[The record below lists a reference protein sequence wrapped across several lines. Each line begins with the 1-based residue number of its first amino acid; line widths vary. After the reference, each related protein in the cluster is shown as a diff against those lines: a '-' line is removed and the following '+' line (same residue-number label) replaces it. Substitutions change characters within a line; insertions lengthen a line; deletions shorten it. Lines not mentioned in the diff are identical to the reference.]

1 MADDQDKGA
10 ATASPKGGPSVR
22 EVPDGDNME
31 RLVCRDCGFIAYENP
46 KIVVGAVATWQEKIL
61 LCRRAIQPRVGFW
74 TLPAGYMEL
83 NETTA
88 EGACREAWEEAR
100 ADLSLRAMLA
110 VYNIPRIS
118 QVQVIYLADL
128 VSPDVSA
135 GPESQEVGLFHWD
148 DIPWDEIAFPSV
160 VWALNHYAE
169 IKGQESFPTF
179 ANPPGE
185 RGDMTE

>member
-1 MADDQDKGA
+1 MVDEKTTGQ
-10 ATASPKGGPSVR
+10 ATGKSTDPSIR

-31 RLVCRDCGFIAYENP
+31 RLVCGDCGFIAYENP
-46 KIVVGAVATWQEKIL
+46 KIVVGAVAVWQEKIL
-61 LCRRAIQPRVGFW
+61 LCRRAIEPRIGFW

-100 ADLSLRAMLA
+100 ADLVLKEMLA
-110 VYNIPRIS
+110 VYSIPRIS

-128 VSPDVSA
+128 VTPDVSA
-135 GPESQEVGLFHWD
+135 GPESAEVGLFDWD
-148 DIPWDEIAFPSV
+148 DIPWDELAFPSV
-160 VWALNHYAE
+160 AWALNHFAE
-169 IKGQESFPTF
+169 IRGQETFPTF
-179 ANPPGE
+179 ANPPGD

>member
-1 MADDQDKGA
+1 MVE
-10 ATASPKGGPSVR
+10 SPARGPSVR
-22 EVPDGDNME
+22 EVPEGDNME

-46 KIVVGAVATWQEKIL
+46 KIVVGAVATWEDRIL
-61 LCRRAIQPRVGFW
+61 LCRRAIQPRLGFW

-100 ADLSLRAMLA
+100 ARLDIKSMLA

-118 QVQVIYLADL
+118 QVQVIYRAEL

-135 GPESQEVGLFHWD
+135 GPESEEVGLFDWD

-160 VWALNHYAE
+160 TWALNHFAE
-169 IKGQESFPTF
+169 IRHLDSFPAF
-179 ANPPGE
+179 SNPPGD